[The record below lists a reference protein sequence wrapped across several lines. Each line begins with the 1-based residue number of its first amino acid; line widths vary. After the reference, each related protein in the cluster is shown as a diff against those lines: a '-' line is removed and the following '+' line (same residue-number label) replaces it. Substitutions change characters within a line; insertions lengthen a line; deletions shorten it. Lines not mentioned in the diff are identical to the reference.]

1 MYLLTNV
8 KKENF
13 KKKRE
18 GSERIQTMDSSIE
31 RNFWTEAW
39 NFGRAEQCVV
49 EQKDNHEERTLDQ
62 TRWQNNCECC
72 ALKARILVRIYLIN
86 VYFRA
91 ILRNKVTI
99 LN

>member
-8 KKENF
+8 KKNNF

-18 GSERIQTMDSSIE
+18 GSEKIQTMDSSME

-49 EQKDNHEERTLDQ
+49 K
-62 TRWQNNCECC
+62 
-72 ALKARILVRIYLIN
+72 
-86 VYFRA
+86 
-91 ILRNKVTI
+91 
-99 LN
+99 